1 MEPRIV
7 IKQGMSIGY
16 RSGWLDRNVP
26 DLELA
31 NAESEVEL
39 GVGRHLLLAR
49 NGRGKTTLLKTLAG
63 LLPVFSGEFSV
74 DGQVQF
80 IDEELR
86 FDPYL
91 KSEKILSAFFVGE
104 KMEVAIETAKR
115 LELDLQKPY
124 GKLSKGNRQKVT
136 LIIAEV
142 QAKSG
147 GAQVMFLDEPFSGL
161 DFHIRDEVDSLWNE
175 NRDGVLRLV
184 CVHPDEPTLRAESA
198 LIINGNKVTHT
209 EVKGGQLDWFE
220 TRKSLS

>member
-16 RSGWLDRNVP
+16 RSGLLNRNIS

-31 NAESEVEL
+31 EATEEVSL
-39 GVGRHLLLAR
+39 TAGRHLLLAR

-63 LLPVFSGEFSV
+63 LLPAFSGDFAV

-86 FDPYL
+86 FDPFL
-91 KSEKILSAFFVGE
+91 KSEKILSSFFQGE
-104 KMEVAIETAKR
+104 NKKRAEVLAER
-115 LELDLQKPY
+115 LELDLRKPY

-136 LIIAEV
+136 LIVAEV
-142 QAKSG
+142 QAMSG
-147 GAQVMFLDEPFSGL
+147 GAQVLLLDEPFSGL
-161 DFHIRDEVDSLWNE
+161 DFQVRDEIDLIWHE
-175 NRDGVLRLV
+175 NQDEVLRLV

-198 LIINGNKVTHT
+198 LLINDEKITRLDVEDGR
-209 EVKGGQLDWFE
+209 LDWFE
-220 TRKSLS
+220 TRKHLS